1 MWRNKGTSK
10 EQRLLITYKPVL
22 PLAIIALLTG
32 GGGPGFEPHGQCSVT
47 LQYLILAAMRFNVIY
62 SFIVWEKTE
71 KSKLDWKLVSWFSEI
86 RFIQTKTESLNLI

>member
-22 PLAIIALLTG
+22 PLAIIALLT

-62 SFIVWEKTE
+62 SFIVWEKNRKIQIRLE
-71 KSKLDWKLVSWFSEI
+71 ISELV
-86 RFIQTKTESLNLI
+86 

>member
-47 LQYLILAAMRFNVIY
+47 LQYLAAMRLNVIY
-62 SFIVWEKTE
+62 SFIVWEKNRKIQIRLE
-71 KSKLDWKLVSWFSEI
+71 ISELV
-86 RFIQTKTESLNLI
+86 